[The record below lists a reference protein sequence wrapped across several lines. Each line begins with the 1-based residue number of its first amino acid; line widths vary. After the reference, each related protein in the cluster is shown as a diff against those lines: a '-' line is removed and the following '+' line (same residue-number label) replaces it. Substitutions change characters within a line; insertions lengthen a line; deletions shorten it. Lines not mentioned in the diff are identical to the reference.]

1 MTSNPNSESINITEN
16 AEPMNEGA
24 SVDGASVQLGDEV
37 CFNITE
43 DGTVIIGKP
52 VAGVGQAIE
61 ADAQQKYVFN
71 MSSDEITTAKTEGD
85 DLVVTFDNG
94 STVTLENYTREFAD
108 SGETLNFI
116 NGEVV
121 TLASLITEE
130 PAVEELEEPQVELRE
145 VVVETDQTPEEIVQE
160 LAQTEPA
167 AGEESVADMLADI
180 EPAAGDAGAGAAGN
194 SGYGYNSSF
203 EAQGIISLEDVGPID
218 PTVLQYGIERPND
231 DLFIEELADEPDPIN
246 PNVEF
251 DNAQVLEDGSVQLVI
266 QAVPV
271 TDAGVL
277 TFTITG
283 IPST

>member
-1 MTSNPNSESINITEN
+1 MTNNNVNNASVNITEN
-16 AEPMNEGA
+16 ADIANEGA
-24 SVDGASVQLGDEV
+24 SADSAAIQLGDEV

-43 DGTVIIGKP
+43 EGTVIIGKP

-71 MSSDEITTAKTEGD
+71 MSSDEITSAQTEGD

-94 STVTLENYTREFAD
+94 STVTLENYTREFA
-108 SGETLNFI
+108 SSEGTLNFI

-145 VVVETDQTPEEIVQE
+145 ALVESDQTPEEIAQE

-180 EPAAGDAGAGAAGN
+180 EPAAGDAGAGAGGN
-194 SGYGYNSSF
+194 SGYGFASSF

-218 PTVLQYGIERPND
+218 PTLLQYGIERPSD
-231 DLFIEELADEPDPIN
+231 DLFI
-246 PNVEF
+246 
-251 DNAQVLEDGSVQLVI
+251 
-266 QAVPV
+266 
-271 TDAGVL
+271 
-277 TFTITG
+277 
-283 IPST
+283 